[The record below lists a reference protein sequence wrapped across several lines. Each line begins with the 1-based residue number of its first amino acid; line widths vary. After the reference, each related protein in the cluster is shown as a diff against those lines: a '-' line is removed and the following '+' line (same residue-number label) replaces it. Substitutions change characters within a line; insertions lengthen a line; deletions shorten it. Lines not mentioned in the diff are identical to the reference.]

1 MQVAIRNKD
10 IFPAQVKELLE
21 KLFSVGFFE
30 ESMVIG
36 SWVMPLYQEAFG
48 INYALRTLDIDFAV
62 KFVHP
67 GKDKKIDL
75 DKIITDL
82 GYIPIT
88 IQSGIRKF
96 TRDNFTVEF
105 IAQRRGGRSDE
116 MIKVVKWNITAAPLP
131 FVNILLNF
139 PFTADFG
146 DFKVRAPL
154 PEAFF
159 IHKLITAQRRP
170 VESKR
175 VKDLEQCSIVARQL
189 DAERLKHIVESLKFS
204 KKAQKALRTSCETI
218 DFPLHRLNLE

>member
-131 FVNILLNF
+131 FVDIL
-139 PFTADFG
+139 
-146 DFKVRAPL
+146 
-154 PEAFF
+154 
-159 IHKLITAQRRP
+159 
-170 VESKR
+170 
-175 VKDLEQCSIVARQL
+175 
-189 DAERLKHIVESLKFS
+189 
-204 KKAQKALRTSCETI
+204 
-218 DFPLHRLNLE
+218 